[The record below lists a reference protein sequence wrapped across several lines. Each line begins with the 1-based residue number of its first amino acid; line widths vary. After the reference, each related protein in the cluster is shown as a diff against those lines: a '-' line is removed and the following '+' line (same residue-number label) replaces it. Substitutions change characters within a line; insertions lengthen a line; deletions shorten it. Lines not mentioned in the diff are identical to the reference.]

1 MPDRR
6 PLSQPDAHARALAWL
21 DHRHERAHKLVAE
34 LLATVPPP
42 AVVRALEQLTTGQL
56 HLLALQLA
64 QAAGLE
70 VDLHAGTIGPP
81 TTTTGRRPR

>member
-1 MPDRR
+1 MPDHP

-21 DHRHERAHKLVAE
+21 DHRHKRAHKLVAE
-34 LLATVPPP
+34 LLATVPPA
-42 AVVRALEQLTTGQL
+42 AVAHALEQLTTGQL

-64 QAAGLE
+64 HAAGLE
-70 VDLHAGTIGPP
+70 VDLHAGTIGP

>member
-21 DHRHERAHKLVAE
+21 DHRHHLARELVAE
-34 LLATVPPP
+34 LLATVPAP
-42 AVVRALEQLTTGQL
+42 AVACALEQLTTGQL

-64 QAAGLE
+64 HAAGLE
-70 VDLHAGTIGPP
+70 VDLHAGTIGPT